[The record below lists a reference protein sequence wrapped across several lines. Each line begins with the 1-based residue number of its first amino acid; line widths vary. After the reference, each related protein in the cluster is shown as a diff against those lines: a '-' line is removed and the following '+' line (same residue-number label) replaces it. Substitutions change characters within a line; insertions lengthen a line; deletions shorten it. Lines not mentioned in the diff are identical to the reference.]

1 MARRKKPEEHDN
13 PERWMV
19 SYADF
24 ITLLF
29 AFFVV
34 MYAISSIN
42 EGKYRVLSDSIVDA
56 FKNVPTSSRPI
67 TVQAPAPQ
75 QAETGEIRI
84 QPIPVQPSAEDDR
97 KQQRERMKSV
107 ARDLL
112 GVVDPLVRGGQVRVT
127 ESERGVAIEINAS
140 LLFAPAQAELNQET
154 MQVLREVARVLARDT
169 HQVRIEGHTDNLPIS
184 SQVYPSNW
192 ELSSARASSVTRL
205 FVENGVAPG
214 RITVMGYAD
223 NQPVDINDTAEG
235 RARNRRVTI
244 LLVAEKEGEKV
255 DLALEPRP
263 ASPP

>member
-1 MARRKKPEEHDN
+1 MARRKKPEDHDN
-13 PERWMV
+13 HERWLV

-42 EGKYRVLSDSIVDA
+42 EGKYRVMSDSIVDA
-56 FKNVPTSSRPI
+56 FKNVPTSSKPI
-67 TVQAPAPQ
+67 TIEAPDPQ
-75 QAETGEIRI
+75 QAETGQIRI
-84 QPIPVQPSAEDDR
+84 QPVPVQPTGEDAR
-97 KQQRERMKSV
+97 AQRRERMKAV
-107 ARDLL
+107 AQDLL
-112 GVVDPLVRGGQVRVT
+112 GVVDPLVQGGQVRVT

-140 LLFAPAQAELNQET
+140 LLFAPAQAELNRET
-154 MQVLREVARVLARDT
+154 VQVLREVARVLARDT

-184 SQVYPSNW
+184 SLVYPSNW

-214 RITVMGYAD
+214 RITVVGYAD
-223 NQPVDINDTAEG
+223 NQPVDTNDTADG

-244 LLVAEKEGEKV
+244 LLVAENEGEQV
-255 DLALEPRP
+255 DLDLDPD
-263 ASPP
+263 